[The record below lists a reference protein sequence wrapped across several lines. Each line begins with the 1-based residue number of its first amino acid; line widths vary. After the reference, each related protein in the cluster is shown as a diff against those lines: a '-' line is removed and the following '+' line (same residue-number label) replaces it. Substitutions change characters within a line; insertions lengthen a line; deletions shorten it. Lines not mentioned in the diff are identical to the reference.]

1 MEGERILSLWNSR
14 LKSHPDKLLS
24 DHLQKVGDL
33 CLKNISLKKLNITE
47 YLDFNILKDI
57 AYLIGISHDFGKSTS
72 YFQDYLEEQ
81 DEIKKAK
88 LKNKAVTHHSFISA
102 LFAYYT
108 IKQYLTEKNLINEK
122 YYQYLPLLSFLTV
135 KEHHGNLNNVLD
147 EVIDFDQ
154 NNEETFLAQVNSID
168 FKEINSLYQD
178 LFTKINFKYD
188 CHLFKKNIVDSDP
201 VYIYNE
207 LDRYERKYVRDL
219 GQQEKKLIMKLDK
232 EDTFFYYFIT
242 ILLYSLLLDA
252 DKIDAADLKE
262 VQRININEDIVDRY
276 RAQKFKKTKKEEQ
289 KINSIRDAI
298 YQEVITKHVDLDLDK
313 DRVLSLNV
321 PTGTGKTLSSLSF
334 ALKLRK
340 KIEKEKGYQ
349 PRIIYSLP
357 YLSIIDQNFAVFE
370 DVFKLTQDG
379 KPPATDLLLKHHHL
393 SELSYT
399 TTNSAKEEFESISPK
414 DISKDVLLIEAWN
427 SEIIVTTFI
436 QLFYSLIS
444 NRNKAI
450 RKFHNIINSII
461 ILDEV
466 QAIPHYYWLLLNK
479 MANFLAEKFNIYF
492 VLITATQPLLFEE
505 KSHEIKSLIKNK
517 EAYFSA
523 LDRVDLILNLES
535 MCLHNFKEILEKD
548 LVDHPHQD
556 FLVVL
561 NTINSAQQ
569 IFNFIKD
576 LNLENTRYYYL
587 SAGVIPK
594 VRLERIKNIKKKIQE
609 RKVIISTQLIEA
621 GVDLDV
627 DIVYRDFAP
636 LDSINQVAGRCNRN
650 YGMKKGIVK
659 LFILKPEEEQREF
672 HKFIYD
678 SFIVSKTKDTL
689 EEFKNN
695 KITEKEFLSLS
706 NSYFDKVNQGKADD
720 KSKGILEDVKNLN
733 FEEMSKFKLIE
744 AEYQKVDVFVELNEE
759 AQKVYRKYQEIRE
772 IKNTFERKNEFL
784 KIRKDFYDYVISIP
798 YQYASDFIENKDI
811 SYIPEIAKEDIEQG
825 HYYDLETGFK
835 RRADFSEGGSLIF

>member
-1 MEGERILSLWNSR
+1 MEGERILSLWNS

-57 AYLIGISHDFGKSTS
+57 AYLIGIGHDFGKSTS

-81 DEIKKAK
+81 DETKKAK
-88 LKNKAVTHHSFISA
+88 LKNKGVTHHSFISA
-102 LFAYYT
+102 LFAYCT
-108 IKQYLTEKNLINEK
+108 IKQYLTEKKLINEK
-122 YYQYLPLLSFLTV
+122 YYQYLPLISFLVV
-135 KEHHGNLNNVLD
+135 KEHHGNLNNALD

-154 NNEETFLAQVNSID
+154 NNEETFVEQVNSID
-168 FKEINSLYQD
+168 FKNINSLYQN
-178 LFTKINFKYD
+178 LFTKINFRYD
-188 CHLFKKNIVDSDP
+188 CHLFKKNILDSDP

-207 LDRYERKYVRDL
+207 LERYEKKYVRDL
-219 GQQEKKLIMKLDK
+219 GHQEKKLIMKLDE
-232 EDTFFYYFIT
+232 EDTLFYYFIT

-252 DKIDAADLKE
+252 DKTDAAELKAVE
-262 VQRININEDIVDRY
+262 RINIAENVVDKY
-276 RAQKFKKTKKEEQ
+276 REQKFKKTKKEKHQ
-289 KINSIRDAI
+289 INSIRNNI
-298 YQEVITKHVDLDLDK
+298 YQEATNSLNNLNLDK
-313 DRVLSLNV
+313 DRLLSLNV
-321 PTGTGKTLSSLSF
+321 PTGTGKTLTSLSF
-334 ALKLRK
+334 ALKLRE

-370 DVFKLTQDG
+370 DVFKLSQEG
-379 KPPATDLLLKHHHL
+379 KPPTTDLLLKHHHL

-399 TTNSAKEEFESISPK
+399 ATNSAKEEFESISPK
-414 DISKDVLLIEAWN
+414 DISKDALLIEGWN

-479 MANFLAEKFNIYF
+479 MTIFLAEKFNIYF
-492 VLITATQPLLFEE
+492 VLITATQPLLFNE
-505 KSHEIKSLIKNK
+505 KAKEIKSLIKNK
-517 EAYFSA
+517 EEYFSS
-523 LDRVDLILNLES
+523 LDRVELILNLES
-535 MCLHNFKEILEKD
+535 ICLNNFKEILEKD
-548 LVDHPHQD
+548 LFNHPHQD

-576 LNLENTRYYYL
+576 LNLENTKYCYL
-587 SAGVIPK
+587 SADVIPK

-609 RKVIISTQLIEA
+609 RKVIVSTQLIEA

-627 DIVYRDFAP
+627 DMVYRDFAP

-650 YGMKKGIVK
+650 LSQKRGIVK
-659 LFILKPEEEQREF
+659 IFVLKPEEEKREF

-678 SFIVSKTKDTL
+678 SFLISKTRDTFKEWNKD
-689 EEFKNN
+689 
-695 KITEKEFLSLS
+695 KITEREFLNLS
-706 NSYFDKVNQGKADD
+706 NFYFDKVNQGKADD
-720 KSKGILEDVKNLN
+720 KSKEILEDVKNLN

-744 AEYQKVDVFVELNEE
+744 GEYQKVDVFVELDED
-759 AQKVYRKYQEIRE
+759 AQKIYRKYQEIRE

-798 YQYASDFIENKDI
+798 YQYAANLTNDKEIGYI
-811 SYIPEIAKEDIEQG
+811 SKEEIEQG
-825 HYYDLETGFK
+825 LYYDRETGFK
-835 RRADFSEGGSLIF
+835 REKESEGRALIY